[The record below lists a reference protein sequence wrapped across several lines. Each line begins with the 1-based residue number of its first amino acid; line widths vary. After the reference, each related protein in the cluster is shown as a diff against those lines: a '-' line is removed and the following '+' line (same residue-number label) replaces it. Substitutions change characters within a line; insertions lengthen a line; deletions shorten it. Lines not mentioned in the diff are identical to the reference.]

1 MGNSRYTFSH
11 SFRAAVKVAIENCE
25 KTSSLISLLEK
36 KTTFI
41 KRSPL
46 SPEDW
51 AWICYKKEVRKEFLL
66 EKAHRASLIENIMS
80 LDGRYRE
87 GSLKARHTEELEKI
101 LASLVKKAAKAK
113 AKKEAEEKAKKE
125 AKAKAKK
132 EAEEKAKKEAD
143 EKAKKEAEEKAKKE
157 AKAKEELAA
166 FLEAVEK
173 HQKMLAA
180 KTKKAAKL
188 AAIAQ
193 ECAKAANAAKASKT
207 AKAAKANKIFEPLS
221 EEEKARIEARIP
233 KWITKSRPMEE
244 VYESLSSLEVKA
256 IDTIKKCIGENISDV
271 EAKRVISSMLRDIEN
286 EVAKEVM
293 DPIRFQNNGIMQ
305 KMTTARVLQLEFSA
319 NEDFTRFFVTTSLTN
334 FSDNRYSRTMTAGR
348 ETNKLFVLSTGA
360 VEAKKFAKT
369 FINISLS
376 SRLKKKAINFLGS
389 SIYIHYRKDKSIMV
403 YKKATG
409 SNPREYYCFNYG
421 KVVPLSDSVIK
432 ELLRYDFISM
442 TASGTR
448 SLSCPFILNSGL
460 EYKYDLLNKSACG
473 ALAVM
478 HRNALK
484 ALANCKTNGQLMK
497 LNTDLLKRYGYI
509 ANVSTQSVSFGK
521 VPGYCLYNGKF
532 ENLTNETEL
541 HEDSIKDFNKYV
553 IDFLNGKGVLKK
565 KTYDKLKAETSDGKI
580 WINARVLDNM
590 LNKHMESN
598 GSIKRFAEADLIG
611 LMLQCRPG
619 AIKASADVVP
629 ESVFKQMLEGAKQ
642 MAADK
647 GVELSFYGKE
657 DDCLFLTDLNGLK
670 LEQEE
675 KFNEDMSFEVLAQAK
690 SSQGATSKQIIK
702 NFLDAA
708 KDAGKYQEAVAKI
721 EESLKIQVGN
731 EIEKVLPKGHL
742 KDSIITKED
751 IINNIYD
758 YNKDIVNKAS
768 KNARKHL
775 KHIFKTVAE
784 QSIDSIIDII
794 DRVAIDF
801 NIRSFRLSSDPSF
814 IISGGKIGSVL
825 RQGECYINDENVTD
839 LAMFKYPIATSN
851 EYYACKNIDISTIAD
866 RLNDL
871 DLDQE
876 VKDAIV
882 GYYKCLR
889 RPVMVLPG
897 LMAHTYQCAGLDYDY
912 DGSCCL
918 VRVKEPENKLEENS
932 NYFLDLLL
940 DRVKKN
946 GYFGVYINNEYKKP
960 EDNSVA
966 ELPVLE
972 SKSDFLGY
980 LESLK
985 ANSIARDIN
994 KGVGEI
1000 TNIIDTLDM
1009 LRYVDDTNLVYL
1021 METLCEA
1028 TRDESADHRR
1038 TINFCESNDG
1048 VDYKN
1053 IPLLEAVDEFGT
1065 VKKFAVVSQSIEK
1078 SIVES
1083 LENVS
1088 FTAANIRR
1096 VIKDLVYIGRMYQE
1110 LTIDAAKK
1118 LYQILIVYYQTV
1130 VRAESTMHISCGI
1143 NADVLFGD
1151 KKISEKDLGEAINL
1165 CRGALMYFDPEY
1177 ITKLNR
1183 KVGERISLVDKKTG
1197 EVVREVFQDPISEIQ
1212 NKVLKDTF
1220 FKFIVEVNHKY
1231 NTIKI
1236 SESALDALNRALD
1249 FDNLKNAYIF
1259 DDIIKNVTKI
1269 YGQCYSTYFSTLDKL
1284 SQELK
1289 NKKIKRNEFFLRKKM
1304 YSDAL
1309 NDKFESLSETARF
1322 ILKDFDVIEAGKIML
1337 AASMAKF
1344 DKESGAY
1351 IMDPEHMNGAY
1362 LRIAPE
1368 FGLTFVLR
1376 EFGSGVYHQ
1385 ELKDLDRFEKS
1396 LLYDGQSVE
1405 IILGEIHTADGVG
1418 LDVYVDEGIEDGN
1431 YLISIENDR
1440 YYLTADV
1447 ANLMEN
1453 IRKAPDE
1460 EIMKLRV
1467 VPGNIFDPKEFINK
1481 GYYILVKNRIHND
1494 PSVKAYINYAFS
1506 EVESFTIKKFHTLG
1520 KSEWNNVVIANNV
1533 KINGKIYKEIP
1544 FCVFDY
1550 KSDSI
1555 RDYFDGVTIP
1565 GEDFMFEIAN
1575 SGNCYLTMSMK
1586 NVSRGPKSVSTKV
1599 DDRDQSQP
1607 VMEDNKIS
1615 KWLEEA
1621 KGLFD

>member
-1 MGNSRYTFSH
+1 MGESRYTFSH

-25 KTSSLISLLEK
+25 KTSSLVKLLEK
-36 KTTFI
+36 KTTFT

-66 EKAHRASLIENIMS
+66 ERAHRTSLIKDIMS

-87 GSLKARHTEELEKI
+87 SSLKARLTRELESL
-101 LASLVKKAAKAK
+101 LASLEKK
-113 AKKEAEEKAKKE
+113 AEEKAKKE

-132 EAEEKAKKEAD
+132 EAKA
-143 EKAKKEAEEKAKKE
+143 KAKKEAEEKKEAEKKAKKE
-157 AKAKEELAA
+157 ADKKAELAA

-193 ECAKAANAAKASKT
+193 ECAKAANV
-207 AKAAKANKIFEPLS
+207 AKAAKAAKAAKNAGKIFEPAS
-221 EEEKARIEARIP
+221 EEEKARIKARIP
-233 KWITKSRPMEE
+233 KWVTKSKSMEE

-256 IDTIKKCIGENISDV
+256 IDTIKECIGENISDV
-271 EAKRVISSMLRDIEN
+271 EAKRVISSMLRDIESQIAD
-286 EVAKEVM
+286 EVL
-293 DPIRFQNNGIMQ
+293 DPVKFQNNGIMQ

-334 FSDNRYSRTMTAGR
+334 FSDNRYSREMSSGR

-360 VEAKKFAKT
+360 AEAKKFAKD

-376 SRLKKKAINFLGS
+376 SRLKKKAVSFLGS

-409 SNPREYYCFNYG
+409 SDQRSYYCFNYG

-448 SLSCPFILNSGL
+448 SLSCPFILNSSL

-484 ALANCKTNGQLMK
+484 ALAKCKTNSELLK
-497 LNTDLLKRYGYI
+497 LNTDLLKKYGYI

-521 VPGYCLYNGKF
+521 VPGYCLYKGKF
-532 ENLTNETEL
+532 ENLTNEREL
-541 HEDSIKDFNKYV
+541 NPESIKDFNEYV
-553 IDFLNGKGVLKK
+553 INFLNGNNGPLKQK
-565 KTYDKLKAETSDGKI
+565 LYKPLKAETSDGKI
-580 WINARVLDNM
+580 WINSRVLDDM

-611 LMLQCRPG
+611 IMLQCRPG

-629 ESVFKQMLEGAKQ
+629 ESVFNKMLEGAEQ
-642 MAADK
+642 MAADN
-647 GVELSFYGKE
+647 GVQLSFYGEK
-657 DDCLFLTDLNGLK
+657 DNCLFLTDLNGLK

-690 SSQGATSKQIIK
+690 SSESDSSKQIIK

-708 KDAGKYQEAVAKI
+708 KSSGKYEEAVAKI
-721 EESLKIQVGN
+721 EESLRIQVGN
-731 EIEKVLPKGHL
+731 EIEKVLPSKYL

-751 IINNIYD
+751 IVNNIYG
-758 YNKDIVNKAS
+758 YNKDIINKAS

-775 KHIFKTVAE
+775 KHVFKTAAE

-814 IISGGKIGSVL
+814 IISGGKVGSVL
-825 RQGECYINDENVTD
+825 RQGECYINNEDITD

-851 EYYACKNIDISTIAD
+851 EYYACRNVGIDTIAD

-882 GYYKCLR
+882 KYYKCLR

-940 DRVKKN
+940 DRVKKD
-946 GYFGVYINNEYKKP
+946 GYFGVYINNEYQDP
-960 EDNSVA
+960 EDDSVA
-966 ELPVLE
+966 ELPDLE

-980 LESLK
+980 LEHLK

-1009 LRYVDDTNLVYL
+1009 LRYVDDKNLVCL

-1048 VDYKN
+1048 IDYKN
-1053 IPLLEAVDEFGT
+1053 IPLLVATDEFGT

-1078 SIVES
+1078 SIVEN

-1118 LYQILIVYYQTV
+1118 LYQVLIVYYQTV

-1151 KKISEKDLGEAINL
+1151 KKITEKDLGEAINL

-1220 FKFIVEVNHKY
+1220 FKFIVDINHKY

-1236 SESALDALNRALD
+1236 SESALDALQKAFD
-1249 FDNLKNAYIF
+1249 FGNEDNANAF
-1259 DDIIKNVTKI
+1259 DDIIKNVTKV
-1269 YGQCYSTYFSTLDKL
+1269 YSQCYSTYFSTLDKL
-1284 SQELK
+1284 SQELRDK
-1289 NKKIKRNEFFLRKKM
+1289 NIKRNEFFLRKKM

-1322 ILKDFDVIEAGKIML
+1322 ILKDFSVIEAGKIML

-1440 YYLTADV
+1440 YYLTADI
-1447 ANLMEN
+1447 ASLMED
-1453 IRKAPDE
+1453 IRKIPDE
-1460 EIMKLRV
+1460 EILRLRV
-1467 VPGNIFDPKEFINK
+1467 CPGRIFDPKEFINK
-1481 GYYILVKNRIHND
+1481 GYYSLVKNKIHND
-1494 PSVKAYINYAFS
+1494 SVKDSINSDFA
-1506 EVESFTIKKFHTLG
+1506 EVGSFTIKKFHVAG
-1520 KSEWNNVVIANNV
+1520 KAEWNNIVIANNA
-1533 KINGKIYKEIP
+1533 KINGKIYKEVP

-1565 GEDFMFEIAN
+1565 GNDFMFEIGN
-1575 SGNCYLTMSMK
+1575 SGNCYLTMNMK
-1586 NVSRGPKSVSTKV
+1586 NASRGPKSVSTKV

>member
-1 MGNSRYTFSH
+1 MDKKKNTILFRTFRDATRVALEKCDKS
-11 SFRAAVKVAIENCE
+11 SFLVK
-25 KTSSLISLLEK
+25 LLER
-36 KTTFI
+36 KT
-41 KRSPL
+41 SPL

-51 AWICYKKEVRKEFLL
+51 AYILDRMEVKKEFLL
-66 EKAHRASLIENIMS
+66 EKAHRASLIKDIMS
-80 LDGRYRE
+80 LNGRYRE
-87 GSLKARHTEELEKI
+87 NSLKARYTEELEEI
-101 LASLVKKAAKAK
+101 LASLEEKARKKAEAKSK
-113 AKKEAEEKAKKE
+113 KEAKKEAEEKAKK
-125 AKAKAKK
+125 K
-132 EAEEKAKKEAD
+132 AEEKAKLVVFFA
-143 EKAKKEAEEKAKKE
+143 
-157 AKAKEELAA
+157 
-166 FLEAVEK
+166 AVED
-173 HQKMLAA
+173 HQKMIAA
-180 KTKKAAKL
+180 KAKKAAKL

-193 ECAKAANAAKASKT
+193 ECAKAANAAKA
-207 AKAAKANKIFEPLS
+207 AKAARAAKNNNKIFEPVS

-233 KWITKSRPMEE
+233 KWVTKSRSMEE
-244 VYESLSSLEVKA
+244 VYESLSSLEVRA
-256 IDTIKKCIGENISDV
+256 LGSIKESIGENISDV
-271 EAKRVISSMLRDIEN
+271 EAKRVLSSMLRDLEN
-286 EVAKEVM
+286 EVAEEII

-305 KMTTARVLQLEFSA
+305 KMTTARVLQLEFTA
-319 NEDFTRFFVTTSLTN
+319 NEDMTKYFITTSLTN
-334 FSDNRYSRTMTAGR
+334 FSDNRYSREMSSGR
-348 ETNKLFVLSTGA
+348 ETNRLFVLSTGA
-360 VEAKKFAKT
+360 VEAKKFAKD
-369 FINISLS
+369 FININLS
-376 SRLKKKAINFLGS
+376 SRLKKKAISFLGS
-389 SIYIHYRKDKSIMV
+389 SIYIHYRRDKSVMV
-403 YKKATG
+403 YKKASG
-409 SNPREYYCFNYG
+409 SNPRAYYCFNYG
-421 KVVPLSDSVIK
+421 KVVPLKDSEIK
-432 ELLRYDFISM
+432 ELLRYDFMSM

-448 SLSCPFILNSGL
+448 SLSCPFILNSSL

-484 ALANCKTNGQLMK
+484 ALADCKTNSDLLK
-497 LNTDLLKRYGYI
+497 LNADLLKRYGYI

-521 VPGYCLYNGKF
+521 VPGYCLYKGKF
-532 ENLTNETEL
+532 ENVTNETEL
-541 HEDSIKDFNKYV
+541 HKKSIKDFNKYV
-553 IDFLNGKGVLKK
+553 VDFICGNNASLKQRL
-565 KTYDKLKAETSDGKI
+565 YNKLEAETADGKI
-580 WINARVLDNM
+580 WINSRVLADM
-590 LNKHMESN
+590 LNEHMKAN
-598 GSIKRFAEADLIG
+598 GSAKRFTEADLIG

-619 AIKASADVVP
+619 AVKASADVVP
-629 ESVFKQMLEGAKQ
+629 ESIFKQMLEGAKN
-642 MAADK
+642 MAAIR
-647 GVELSFYGKE
+647 GIECSSYGEE
-657 DDCLFLTDLNGLK
+657 DNCLFLTDLNGLK

-675 KFNEDMSFEVLAQAK
+675 KFNEEMSFEVLAQAK

-708 KDAGKYQEAVAKI
+708 EDAGKYQEAVDKI
-721 EESLKIQVGN
+721 EESLKIQVSN
-731 EIEKVLPKGHL
+731 EMEKVLPKGHL

-751 IINNIYD
+751 IVNNIYG

-775 KHIFKTVAE
+775 KHIFKTAAE

-794 DRVAIDF
+794 DRMAIDF

-814 IISGGKIGSVL
+814 ILSGGKVGSVL
-825 RQGECYINDENVTD
+825 RQGEFFVNDENVTD
-839 LAMFKYPIATSN
+839 VVMFKYPIATSN
-851 EYYACKNIDISTIAD
+851 EYYACRNVDITTIAD

-940 DRVKKN
+940 NRVKKN
-946 GYFGVYINNEYKKP
+946 GYFGVYINNEYKDP
-960 EDNSVA
+960 EDDSVA

-980 LESLK
+980 LERLK
-985 ANSIARDIN
+985 ANSLAKDIN

-1009 LRYVDDTNLVYL
+1009 LRYVDDKNLVCL

-1078 SIVES
+1078 SIIEN

-1130 VRAESTMHISCGI
+1130 VRAESTMHLSCGV
-1143 NADVLFGD
+1143 NANVLFGD
-1151 KKISEKDLGEAINL
+1151 KKISEKDLGEAISL

-1177 ITKLNR
+1177 ICKLNR
-1183 KVGERISLVDKKTG
+1183 KVGDRISLVDKKTG
-1197 EVVREVFQDPISEIQ
+1197 EIVREIFQDPISEIQ

-1220 FKFIVEVNHKY
+1220 FKFIVDVNSKY
-1231 NTIKI
+1231 QTIKI
-1236 SESALDALNRALD
+1236 SESALATLNKTLD
-1249 FDNLKNAYIF
+1249 FDNLKNVDVF

-1269 YGQCYSTYFSTLDKL
+1269 YGQCYSSYFSTLDKL
-1284 SQELK
+1284 SQELRD
-1289 NKKIKRNEFFLRKKM
+1289 KKIKRNEFLLKKKM

-1322 ILKDFDVIEAGKIML
+1322 ILKDFSVIEAGKIML

-1405 IILGEIHTADGVG
+1405 ILLGEIHTADGVG

-1440 YYLTADV
+1440 YYLTADI
-1447 ANLMEN
+1447 ASLMED
-1453 IRKAPDE
+1453 IRKTPDE
-1460 EIMKLRV
+1460 EILRLRV
-1467 VPGNIFDPKEFINK
+1467 VPGRIFDPNEFINK
-1481 GYYILVKNRIHND
+1481 GYYSLVKDKIHND
-1494 PSVKAYINYAFS
+1494 SVKDSINSDFA
-1506 EVESFTIKKFHTLG
+1506 EVGSFTIKKFHMLG
-1520 KSEWNNVVIANNV
+1520 KLEWNNVVVANNV
-1533 KINGKIYKEIP
+1533 KINGKNYKEVP
-1544 FCVFDY
+1544 FCTFDY

-1555 RDYFDGVTIP
+1555 RDFLDGVTIP
-1565 GEDFMFEIAN
+1565 GEDFMFNIGN
-1575 SGNCYLTMSMK
+1575 SGNCYITMNMK
-1586 NVSRGPKSVSTKV
+1586 NASRGPKSTSTIV

-1607 VMEDNKIS
+1607 VMENDEIS

>member
-1 MGNSRYTFSH
+1 MGSKRYTFVH
-11 SFRAAVKVAIENCE
+11 SFRDAVKVAIENCE
-25 KTSSLISLLEK
+25 QTSSLVKLLKK
-36 KTTFI
+36 KTTFV
-41 KRSPL
+41 KKTPL

-51 AWICYKKEVRKEFLL
+51 CYILDRMEVKKEFLMERSHRSSVI
-66 EKAHRASLIENIMS
+66 EKIMS

-87 GSLKARHTEELEKI
+87 NSLKARLTRELEEI
-101 LASLVKKAAKAK
+101 LDSL
-113 AKKEAEEKAKKE
+113 EEKAKKE
-125 AKAKAKK
+125 A
-132 EAEEKAKKEAD
+132 
-143 EKAKKEAEEKAKKE
+143 
-157 AKAKEELAA
+157 ELVVFFA
-166 FLEAVEK
+166 AVEK

-180 KTKKAAKL
+180 KAKKAAKL

-193 ECAKAANAAKASKT
+193 ECAKKAASKKKGGAKKTLAVPSEEDMKRRAAKA
-207 AKAAKANKIFEPLS
+207 
-221 EEEKARIEARIP
+221 P
-233 KWITKSRPMEE
+233 KWVTKSKSMEE
-244 VYESLSSLEVKA
+244 VIKSLNSIEFEAL
-256 IDTIKKCIGENISDV
+256 DTIKSSLGENISDV

-305 KMTTARVLQLEFSA
+305 KMTTARVLQLEFTA
-319 NEDFTRFFVTTSLTN
+319 NEDMTRYFVTTSLTN
-334 FSDNRYSRTMTAGR
+334 FSDNRYSRSMTDGR
-348 ETNKLFVLSTGA
+348 ETNRLFVLSTGA

-369 FINISLS
+369 FININLS
-376 SRLKKKAINFLGS
+376 SRLKKKAVSFLGS
-389 SIYIHYRKDKSIMV
+389 SIFIHYRRDKSVMV
-403 YKKATG
+403 YKKAVG
-409 SNPREYYCFNYG
+409 SNPNQYYCFNYG
-421 KVVPLSDSVIK
+421 KAVILKNSEIK
-432 ELLRYDFISM
+432 ELLRYDFMSM

-448 SLSCPFILNSGL
+448 SLSCPFILNSSL

-484 ALANCKTNGQLMK
+484 ALAKCKTNNDLAK
-497 LNTDLLKRYGYI
+497 LNTDLLKKYGYI

-521 VPGYCLYNGKF
+521 VPGYCLYNDKF

-541 HEDSIKDFNKYV
+541 HKNSIKDFNKYV
-553 IDFLNGKGVLKK
+553 IDFLSGNNEPLKQK
-565 KTYDKLKAETSDGKI
+565 LYDQLEAETADGKI
-580 WINARVLDNM
+580 WLNARVLADM
-590 LNKHMESN
+590 LNEHMEAN
-598 GSIKRFAEADLIG
+598 GSSKRFTEADLIG

-619 AIKASADVVP
+619 AVKASADVVP
-629 ESVFKQMLEGAKQ
+629 ESVFNKMLKGASQ
-642 MAADK
+642 MAANNGK
-647 GVELSFYGKE
+647 QLSFYGEK
-657 DDCLFLTDLNGLK
+657 DNCLFLTDLNGLK
-670 LEQEE
+670 LEQE
-675 KFNEDMSFEVLAQAK
+675 KSFNEEMSFEVLAQAK
-690 SSQGATSKQIIK
+690 SSEGATSKQIIK

-708 KDAGKYQEAVAKI
+708 NDAGKYQETVSKI
-721 EESLKIQVGN
+721 EESLKIQIGN
-731 EIEKVLPKGHL
+731 EIEDILPSKYL

-751 IINNIYD
+751 IVNNIYD
-758 YNKDIVNKAS
+758 YNKDIINKAA
-768 KNARKHL
+768 KNARKYF
-775 KHIFKTVAE
+775 KHIFRNAAE
-784 QSIDSIIDII
+784 QSIDRIVDII
-794 DRVAIDF
+794 DRMAIDF

-814 IISGGKIGSVL
+814 ILSGGKVGSVL
-825 RQGECYINDENVTD
+825 RQGECYINDKDVTD
-839 LAMFKYPIATSN
+839 LAMFKYPVATSN
-851 EYYACKNIDISTIAD
+851 EYYACRNVDISTIAA

-882 GYYKCLR
+882 GYYKSLR
-889 RPVMVLPG
+889 RPVMVLPA

-918 VRVKEPENKLEENS
+918 VRVKNPENKLEENS

-940 DRVKKN
+940 NRVKKE

-960 EDNSVA
+960 KDNSKA
-966 ELPVLE
+966 KLPDIE
-972 SKSDFLGY
+972 SKGKFLGY

-985 ANSIARDIN
+985 ANSIANDIN

-1009 LRYVDDTNLVYL
+1009 LRYVDNKNLIYL
-1021 METLCEA
+1021 MEMLCEA
-1028 TRDESADHRR
+1028 TKRESADHRR
-1038 TINFCESNDG
+1038 TINFCESNNG

-1053 IPLLEAVDEFGT
+1053 IPLLEAVDEYGT

-1078 SIVES
+1078 SIIEN

-1088 FTAANIRR
+1088 FTADNVRR

-1118 LYQILIVYYQTV
+1118 LYQVLIVYYQTV
-1130 VRAESTMHISCGI
+1130 VRAECTMHLSCGI

-1151 KKISEKDLGEAINL
+1151 KKISEKDLGEAIGL
-1165 CRGALMYFDPEY
+1165 YRGALMYFDPEY
-1177 ITKLNR
+1177 IGKLNR

-1197 EVVREVFQDPISEIQ
+1197 EVVREIFQDPISEIQ

-1220 FKFIVEVNHKY
+1220 FKFIVEVNSKY

-1236 SESALDALNRALD
+1236 DESALATLNKAFD
-1249 FDNLKNAYIF
+1249 FGNEDNANAF

-1269 YGQCYSTYFSTLDKL
+1269 YSQCYSSYFSTIDKL
-1284 SQELK
+1284 SQELRD
-1289 NKKIKRNEFFLRKKM
+1289 KKIKRNEFLLKKKM

-1322 ILKDFDVIEAGKIML
+1322 ILKDFSVIEAGKMMI

-1405 IILGEIHTADGVG
+1405 ILLGEIHTADGVG
-1418 LDVYVDEGIEDGN
+1418 LDIYVDENIEDGE
-1431 YLISIENDR
+1431 YLISIENGR

-1447 ANLMEN
+1447 ASLMED
-1453 IRKAPDE
+1453 IRKVPDE
-1460 EIMKLRV
+1460 DIMKLRV
-1467 VPGNIFDPKEFINK
+1467 VPGNIFDPEKFINE
-1481 GYYILVKNRIHND
+1481 GHYSLVKNRIHKD
-1494 PSVKAYINYAFS
+1494 PSVKDIINNDFA
-1506 EVESFTIKKFHTLG
+1506 EVGSFTIKKFHMLG
-1520 KSEWNNVVIANNV
+1520 KLEWNNVVVANNV
-1533 KINGKIYKEIP
+1533 KINGKVYKEVP
-1544 FCVFDY
+1544 FCTFDY

-1555 RDYFDGVTIP
+1555 RDFFDGLTIP
-1565 GEDFMFEIAN
+1565 GEDFMFEIGN
-1575 SGNCYLTMSMK
+1575 SGNCYLTMDMK
-1586 NVSRGPKSVSTKV
+1586 NASRGPKSVSTKT

-1607 VMEDNKIS
+1607 VMEDDKIS

>member
-25 KTSSLISLLEK
+25 KSSSLVKLLEK
-36 KTTFI
+36 KTTFV
-41 KRSPL
+41 KKSPL

-51 AWICYKKEVRKEFLL
+51 AWILYKKEVKKEYLL
-66 EKAHRASLIENIMS
+66 ERAHRSSLIEEIMS
-80 LDGRYRE
+80 LDGRYKER
-87 GSLKARHTEELEKI
+87 SLKARLTRELESL
-101 LASLVKKAAKAK
+101 LASLEKKA
-113 AKKEAEEKAKKE
+113 EAKAKKE

-132 EAEEKAKKEAD
+132 EAEA
-143 EKAKKEAEEKAKKE
+143 KAKKEAEEKAK
-157 AKAKEELAA
+157 LVV
-166 FLEAVEK
+166 FFTAVEE
-173 HQKMLAA
+173 HQKVLAA
-180 KTKKAAKL
+180 KAKKAAKL

-193 ECAKAANAAKASKT
+193 ECAKKAASKKKGGAKKTLAVPSEEDMKRRAAKA
-207 AKAAKANKIFEPLS
+207 
-221 EEEKARIEARIP
+221 P
-233 KWITKSRPMEE
+233 KWVTKSKSMEE
-244 VYESLSSLEVKA
+244 VIKSLNSIEFEALDVIKSS
-256 IDTIKKCIGENISDV
+256 IGENISDI
-271 EAKRVISSMLRDIEN
+271 EAKRVISSMLHDVELQMTEEI
-286 EVAKEVM
+286 V
-293 DPIRFQNNGIMQ
+293 DPVKFQNNGIMQ
-305 KMTTARVLQLEFSA
+305 KMTTARVLQLEFST
-319 NEDFTRFFVTTSLTN
+319 NEDMTKFFVTTSLTN
-334 FSDNRYSRTMTAGR
+334 FSDNRYSREMTAGR

-360 VEAKKFAKT
+360 VEAKKFAKD
-369 FINISLS
+369 FININLS
-376 SRLKKKAINFLGS
+376 NRLKKKAISFLGS

-403 YKKATG
+403 YKKAVG
-409 SNPREYYCFNYG
+409 SNPNAYYCFNYG

-432 ELLRYDFISM
+432 ELLKYDFVSM

-448 SLSCPFILNSGL
+448 SLSCPFILNSSL

-484 ALANCKTNGQLMK
+484 ALANCKTNGQLLK
-497 LNTDLLKRYGYI
+497 LNADLLKRYGYI

-521 VPGYCLYNGKF
+521 VPGYCLYKGKL
-532 ENLTNETEL
+532 ENVTNEREL
-541 HEDSIKDFNKYV
+541 SKKSIKDFNKYV
-553 IDFLNGKGVLKK
+553 VDFICGNNASLKQ
-565 KTYDKLKAETSDGKI
+565 KLYEQLEASTADGKI
-580 WINARVLDNM
+580 WLNARVLADM
-590 LNKHMESN
+590 LNEHMKAN
-598 GSIKRFAEADLIG
+598 GSVKRFIEADLIG

-619 AIKASADVVP
+619 SVKASADVVP

-642 MAADK
+642 MAAAK
-647 GVELSFYGKE
+647 GVELSFYGEE
-657 DDCLFLTDLNGLK
+657 DNCLFLTDLNGLK
-670 LEQEE
+670 LEQDE
-675 KFNEDMSFEVLAQAK
+675 KFNSEMTFEVLAQAK

-708 KDAGKYQEAVAKI
+708 KDAGKYQESVAKI
-721 EESLKIQVGN
+721 EESLRIQVGN

-742 KDSIITKED
+742 KDSIVTKED
-751 IINNIYD
+751 IVNNIYE

-775 KHIFKTVAE
+775 KHVFKTAAE

-814 IISGGKIGSVL
+814 IISGGKIGSIL
-825 RQGECYINDENVTD
+825 RQGEFFVNDDNVTD
-839 LAMFKYPIATSN
+839 AAMFKYPIATSN
-851 EYYACKNIDISTIAD
+851 EYYACRNVSIDTIVS

-871 DLDQE
+871 DADQK

-918 VRVKEPENKLEENS
+918 VRVKDPENKLEENS

-940 DRVKKN
+940 DRVKKD
-946 GYFGVYINNEYKKP
+946 GYFGVYINNEYQDP
-960 EDNSVA
+960 EDNSEA
-966 ELPVLE
+966 KLPNLE

-980 LESLK
+980 LEGLK

-1009 LRYVDDTNLVYL
+1009 LRYVDDENLIYL
-1021 METLCEA
+1021 MEVLCEA

-1053 IPLLEAVDEFGT
+1053 IPLLVTTDEFGT

-1078 SIVES
+1078 SIIES
-1083 LENVS
+1083 LENVN

-1118 LYQILIVYYQTV
+1118 LYQVLIVYYQTV
-1130 VRAESTMHISCGI
+1130 VRAESTMHLSCGV

-1151 KKISEKDLGEAINL
+1151 KKISEKDLGEAIGL
-1165 CRGALMYFDPEY
+1165 YRGALMYFDPEY
-1177 ITKLNR
+1177 ICKLNR
-1183 KVGERISLVDKKTG
+1183 KVGDRISLVDKKTG
-1197 EVVREVFQDPISEIQ
+1197 EVSREIFQDPISEIQ

-1236 SESALDALNRALD
+1236 NESALDALNRALD

-1269 YGQCYSTYFSTLDKL
+1269 YGQCYSSYFNTLEKL
-1284 SQELK
+1284 SQELRD
-1289 NKKIKRNEFFLRKKM
+1289 KKIKRNEFFLKKKI

-1362 LRIAPE
+1362 LRLAPE

-1405 IILGEIHTADGVG
+1405 VLLGEIHTADGVG
-1418 LDVYVDEGIEDGN
+1418 LDIYVDENIEDGN

-1440 YYLTADV
+1440 YYLTADI
-1447 ANLMEN
+1447 ASLMED
-1453 IRKAPDE
+1453 IRKVPDE
-1460 EIMKLRV
+1460 EIVRLRV
-1467 VPGNIFDPKEFINK
+1467 CPGRIFDPKEFINK

-1506 EVESFTIKKFHTLG
+1506 EVESFTIKKFHAVG
-1520 KSEWNNVVIANNV
+1520 KAEWNNIIIANNA
-1533 KINGKIYKEIP
+1533 KINGKIYKEVP

-1565 GEDFMFEIAN
+1565 GNDFMFEIGN

-1586 NVSRGPKSVSTKV
+1586 NASRGPKSVSTKT

-1607 VMEDNKIS
+1607 VMENDKIS